1 MSRILLLLF
10 TGLKFSKLA
19 LSVGSMLL
27 AVGVYALV
35 FGWRY
40 AVGIVAML
48 FIHEMGH
55 YLAARQRGLRA
66 RLPMFIPFAFAWTR
80 LDDTPHNAE
89 TEAYIGLA
97 GPLLGTVGALG
108 AYYVAHNNDVP
119 WLLAVSYTG
128 FFINLVNLI
137 PLPPLDGGRITAVL
151 SPRIWLL
158 GIPVIGLMLW
168 YRFTPILV
176 VIAILA
182 LPYVVAALRHNPQSE
197 QAKAYYAV
205 SARTRWEYGFYY
217 VVLIAFLGMMMRDVQ
232 DQLKDV
238 GRGDTEQ
245 TQPDG
250 SGNV

>member
-10 TGLKFSKLA
+10 AGLKFSKLA
-19 LSVGSMLL
+19 LTVGSMLL

-55 YLAARQRGLRA
+55 YFAARQRGLRVG
-66 RLPMFIPFAFAWTR
+66 LPMFIPFAFAWVK
-80 LDDTPHNAE
+80 LEDTPHNAE
-89 TEAYIGLA
+89 TEAYVGLA

-108 AYYVAHNNDVP
+108 AYYLARNNDMP

-128 FFINLVNLI
+128 FFINLINLI

-182 LPYVVAALRHNPQSE
+182 GPYVIAALKFDRNSPQA
-197 QAKAYYAV
+197 QAYYAV
-205 SARTRWEYGFYY
+205 SPRVRWEYGFYY
-217 VVLIAFLGMMMRDVQ
+217 VVLIAFLGMMLHDVQ
-232 DQLKDV
+232 DQLRGV
-238 GRGDTEQ
+238 GRDGTEQ
-245 TQPDG
+245 TQQDG
-250 SGNV
+250 SGSV

>member
-10 TGLKFSKLA
+10 AGLKFSKLA

-27 AVGVYALV
+27 AIGVYALV
-35 FGWRY
+35 YGWRY

-55 YLAARQRGLRA
+55 FMAARQRGLPVG
-66 RLPMFIPFAFAWTR
+66 LPTFIPFMGAWVE
-80 LDDTPHNAE
+80 LKQMPHNAE
-89 TEAYIGLA
+89 TEAYVGLA

-108 AYYVAHNNDVP
+108 AYFLAHNNDMP

-128 FFINLVNLI
+128 FFLNLFNLI
-137 PLPPLDGGRITAVL
+137 PVPPLDGGRITAVL

-176 VIAILA
+176 VVAILA
-182 LPYVVAALRHNPQSE
+182 VPYVIAAFKHDPDSA

-205 SARTRWEYGFYY
+205 SPRTRWEYGFYY
-217 VVLIAFLGMMMRDVQ
+217 VVLIAFLGMMMHDVQ
-232 DQLKDV
+232 DQLKGV
-238 GRGDTEQ
+238 GRHDTEQ
-245 TQPDG
+245 TQQNG
-250 SGNV
+250 SGSV